1 MPYPQDPAERE
12 PKGDHNRRLSLGL
25 DLDAF
30 AAEAGVTAEQLKTY
44 EMTLPDE
51 DFDLDVAQ
59 RVGAALERLEQM
71 PPSSQKVQNIAS

>member
-1 MPYPQDPAERE
+1 MTIPADPTRRE

-30 AAEAGVTAEQLKTY
+30 ANEAGVTALDLKSY

-51 DFDLDVAQ
+51 EFDLNVAQ
-59 RVGAALERLEQM
+59 KVGAALERLEAF
-71 PPSSQKVQNIAS
+71 PPASQKVRN